1 MRSPGIPAVSAMPAP
16 HFKRSYGTAT
26 KVTEKLM
33 EPPRFRLT
41 RGLMLPLELA
51 PTVAHNRVAITG
63 MYVRFALMV

>member
-26 KVTEKLM
+26 KVTEKLI

-41 RGLMLPLELA
+41 RSLMLPLA
-51 PTVAHNRVAITG
+51 RWRRRSRTIASQSRVCMFDA
-63 MYVRFALMV
+63 R